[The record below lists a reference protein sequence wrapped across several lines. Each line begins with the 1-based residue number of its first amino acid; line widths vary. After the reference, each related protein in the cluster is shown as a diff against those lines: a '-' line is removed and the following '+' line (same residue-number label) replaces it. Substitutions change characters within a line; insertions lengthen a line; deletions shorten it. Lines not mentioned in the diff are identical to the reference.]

1 MSVMII
7 LLGVSITVG
16 LIFLIAFIWSVKNGQ
31 MDDTFSPAH
40 KILFDDFPKSSE
52 TKEKKAST
60 SSKH

>member
-16 LIFLIAFIWSVKNGQ
+16 LVFLIAFIWSVKNGQ

-40 KILFDDFPKSSE
+40 KILFDDFPTSSE
-52 TKEKKAST
+52 SPNKTTPTTKK
-60 SSKH
+60 